1 MLTTDDINVVHA
13 PGRHLSYG
21 DLAEAALS
29 LARLRIYP
37 CGTQRRSIHPQAD
50 AAFATAAKVIEADYD
65 APYPVHGQPEPRS
78 SMARL
83 NPDGTLELWACDIG
97 EAPAHSPH
105 PLLDG

>member
-83 NPDGTLELWACDIG
+83 NPDGTLELWACEHRRG
-97 EAPAHSPH
+97 TRA
-105 PLLDG
+105 